1 MNRKIDSIAIL
12 LGAMTLLGIA
22 GFFCGCDQPA
32 KTELPTTQMQIGG
45 KSFTLE
51 IATTLPEW
59 ERGLMHRDHLDS
71 DHGML
76 FIFPDEAPRVFYNHD
91 VSFPLDVVFLNSKQT
106 VVSIIHLETY
116 SDLDVPSGA
125 PARYAIELNAGTAD
139 QLHVTPGTQLEIP
152 TSTIVQSVP

>member
-1 MNRKIDSIAIL
+1 MIRKIRSAIL
-12 LGAMTLLGIA
+12 FSAICLLCA
-22 GFFCGCDQPA
+22 CDHPPA
-32 KTELPTTQMQIGG
+32 SGLPTTQMQIGG
-45 KSFTLE
+45 QQFTLE
-51 IATTLPEW
+51 LATTEPEW

-91 VSFPLDVVFLNSKQT
+91 VSFPLDVIFLSSKQT
-106 VVSIIHLETY
+106 VVSIIHLQTY

-139 QLHVTPGTQLEIP
+139 QLHVTPGTQLTIP
-152 TSTIVQSVP
+152 TSLLVQNVP